1 MSEHILL
8 LSLFIFLVAG
18 LYASVGHGGASGYL
32 ALMTLLSMPIA
43 TIKPVALMLNI
54 AVSLIA
60 FIQFY
65 RSGFFNK
72 KLFIPLAI
80 ASVPAAY
87 AGGLLSIDPHL
98 YKQLLGGLLFISA
111 IRLAIPLKKEVI
123 VVQHFNIVLVVMIGA
138 SIGFLSG
145 MIGIGGGIILS
156 PLLILVRYS
165 DVKTT
170 SGISALFI
178 FVNSIAGLLGQMNQG
193 IEFSS
198 SMSVMIAVAIAGG
211 LIGSYIGAR
220 QLNISMLKKVL
231 AVVLFIASLKLIFV

>member
-1 MSEHILL
+1 MLEHILL

-32 ALMTLLSMPIA
+32 ALMTLLNMPIA

-111 IRLAIPLKKEVI
+111 IRLAMPLKKEAIVI
-123 VVQHFNIVLVVMIGA
+123 QHFNIVLVVMIGA

-165 DVKTT
+165 DIKTT

-178 FVNSIAGLLGQMNQG
+178 FVNSIAGLLGQMHQG
-193 IEFSS
+193 IAFSS

-211 LIGSYIGAR
+211 LIGSYIGAK
-220 QLNISMLKKVL
+220 QLNVSMLKKVL
-231 AVVLFIASLKLIFV
+231 AVVLFIASLKLVFV

>member
-72 KLFIPLAI
+72 KLFVPLAI

-87 AGGLLSIDPHL
+87 AGGLLSIDAHV
-98 YKQLLGGLLFISA
+98 YKQLLGGLLLISA
-111 IRLAIPLKKEVI
+111 IRLAMPLKKEAI
-123 VVQHFNIVLVVMIGA
+123 VLQHVNIVLVVMIGA

-156 PLLILVRYS
+156 PLLILLRYS

-178 FVNSIAGLLGQMNQG
+178 FVNSIAGLLGQMHQG
-193 IEFSS
+193 IVFSS

-211 LIGSYIGAR
+211 LIGSYIGAK
-220 QLNISMLKKVL
+220 QLNVSLLKNVL
-231 AVVLFIASLKLIFV
+231 AVVLFIASLKLVFV

>member
-32 ALMTLLSMPIA
+32 ALMTLLGMPIA

-111 IRLAIPLKKEVI
+111 IRLAMPLKKEVI

-193 IEFSS
+193 IEFSP

>member
-1 MSEHILL
+1 
-8 LSLFIFLVAG
+8 
-18 LYASVGHGGASGYL
+18 
-32 ALMTLLSMPIA
+32 
-43 TIKPVALMLNI
+43 MLNI

-111 IRLAIPLKKEVI
+111 IRLAMPLKKEVL

>member
-111 IRLAIPLKKEVI
+111 IRLAMPLKKEVI

-178 FVNSIAGLLGQMNQG
+178 FVNSIAGLLGQMKQG

>member
-32 ALMTLLSMPIA
+32 ALMTLLNMPIA

-111 IRLAIPLKKEVI
+111 IRLAMPLKKEAIVI
-123 VVQHFNIVLVVMIGA
+123 QHFNIVLVVMIGA

-165 DVKTT
+165 DIKTT

-178 FVNSIAGLLGQMNQG
+178 FVNSIAGLLGQMHQG
-193 IEFSS
+193 IVFSS

-231 AVVLFIASLKLIFV
+231 AVVLFIASLKLVFV

>member
-111 IRLAIPLKKEVI
+111 VRLAMPLKKEVL
-123 VVQHFNIVLVVMIGA
+123 VVQQFNIVLVVMIGA

-178 FVNSIAGLLGQMNQG
+178 FVNSIAGLLGQMKQG

>member
-178 FVNSIAGLLGQMNQG
+178 FVNSIAGLLGQMKQG

>member
-32 ALMTLLSMPIA
+32 ALMTLLNMPIA

-87 AGGLLSIDPHL
+87 AGGLLSIDAHV
-98 YKQLLGGLLFISA
+98 YKQLLGGLLFICA
-111 IRLAIPLKKEVI
+111 IRLAMPLKKEAIVI
-123 VVQHFNIVLVVMIGA
+123 QHLNIVLVVMIGA

-165 DVKTT
+165 DIKTT

-178 FVNSIAGLLGQMNQG
+178 FVNSIAGLLGQMHQG
-193 IEFSS
+193 IVFSS

-231 AVVLFIASLKLIFV
+231 AVVLFIASLKLVFV

>member
-32 ALMTLLSMPIA
+32 ALMTLLNMPIA

-87 AGGLLSIDPHL
+87 AGGLLSIDAHV

-111 IRLAIPLKKEVI
+111 IRLAMPLKKEAIVI
-123 VVQHFNIVLVVMIGA
+123 QHLNIVLVVMIGA

-165 DVKTT
+165 DIKTT

-178 FVNSIAGLLGQMNQG
+178 FVNSIAGLLGQMHQG
-193 IEFSS
+193 IVFSS

-231 AVVLFIASLKLIFV
+231 AVVLFIASLKLVFV

>member
-111 IRLAIPLKKEVI
+111 IRLAMPLKKEVI

-178 FVNSIAGLLGQMNQG
+178 FVNSMAGLLGQMNQG

-231 AVVLFIASLKLIFV
+231 AGVLFIASLKLIFV

>member
-111 IRLAIPLKKEVI
+111 VRLAIPLKKEVL

-145 MIGIGGGIILS
+145 MIGIGGVIILS

-178 FVNSIAGLLGQMNQG
+178 FVNSIAGLLGQMKQG

>member
-32 ALMTLLSMPIA
+32 ALMTLLNMPIA

-87 AGGLLSIDPHL
+87 AGGLLSIDAHV
-98 YKQLLGGLLFISA
+98 YKQLLGGLLFICA
-111 IRLAIPLKKEVI
+111 IRLAMPLKKEAIVI
-123 VVQHFNIVLVVMIGA
+123 QHLNIVLVVMIGA

-145 MIGIGGGIILS
+145 MIGIG
-156 PLLILVRYS
+156 
-165 DVKTT
+165 
-170 SGISALFI
+170 ALFI
-178 FVNSIAGLLGQMNQG
+178 FVNSIAGLLGQMHQG
-193 IEFSS
+193 IVFSS

-231 AVVLFIASLKLIFV
+231 AVVLFIASLKLVFV

>member
-72 KLFIPLAI
+72 KLFILLAI

-111 IRLAIPLKKEVI
+111 IRLAMPLKKEVL

-156 PLLILVRYS
+156 PFLILVRYS

-178 FVNSIAGLLGQMNQG
+178 FVNSIAGLLGQMKQG
-193 IEFSS
+193 IEFSP

>member
-1 MSEHILL
+1 MSDHILL

-111 IRLAIPLKKEVI
+111 IRLAMPLKKEVI

>member
-32 ALMTLLSMPIA
+32 ALMTLMSMPIA

-111 IRLAIPLKKEVI
+111 IRLAMPLKKEVL

-193 IEFSS
+193 IEFSP

>member
-72 KLFIPLAI
+72 KLFVPLAI

-87 AGGLLSIDPHL
+87 AGGLLSIDAHV
-98 YKQLLGGLLFISA
+98 YKQLLGGLLLISA
-111 IRLAIPLKKEVI
+111 IRLAMPLKKEAI
-123 VVQHFNIVLVVMIGA
+123 VLQHVNIVLVVMIGA

-145 MIGIGGGIILS
+145 MIGIGGGIIIS
-156 PLLILVRYS
+156 PLLILLRYS

-178 FVNSIAGLLGQMNQG
+178 FVNSIAGLLGQMHQG
-193 IEFSS
+193 IVFSS

-211 LIGSYIGAR
+211 LIGSYIGAK
-220 QLNISMLKKVL
+220 QLNVSLLKKVL
-231 AVVLFIASLKLIFV
+231 AVVLFIASLKLVFV

>member
-1 MSEHILL
+1 MLEHILL

-32 ALMTLLSMPIA
+32 ALMTLLNMPFA

-54 AVSLIA
+54 AVSIIA

-72 KLFIPLAI
+72 KLFVPLAI

-87 AGGLLSIDPHL
+87 AGGLLSIDAHV

-111 IRLAIPLKKEVI
+111 IRLAMPLKKEAIVI
-123 VVQHFNIVLVVMIGA
+123 QHFNIVLVVMIGA

-165 DVKTT
+165 DIKTT

-178 FVNSIAGLLGQMNQG
+178 FVNSIAGLLGQMHQG
-193 IEFSS
+193 IAFSS

-211 LIGSYIGAR
+211 LIGSYIGAK
-220 QLNISMLKKVL
+220 QLNVSMLKKVL
-231 AVVLFIASLKLIFV
+231 AVVLFIASLKLVFV

>member
-1 MSEHILL
+1 
-8 LSLFIFLVAG
+8 
-18 LYASVGHGGASGYL
+18 
-32 ALMTLLSMPIA
+32 
-43 TIKPVALMLNI
+43 MLNI

-111 IRLAIPLKKEVI
+111 IRLAMPLKKEVI

>member
-87 AGGLLSIDPHL
+87 AGGLLSIDAHV

-111 IRLAIPLKKEVI
+111 IRLAMPLKKEAIVI
-123 VVQHFNIVLVVMIGA
+123 QHLNIVLVVMIGA

-165 DVKTT
+165 DIKTT

-178 FVNSIAGLLGQMNQG
+178 FVNSIAGLLGQMHQG
-193 IEFSS
+193 IVFSS

-231 AVVLFIASLKLIFV
+231 AVVLFIASLKLVFV

>member
-111 IRLAIPLKKEVI
+111 IRLAMPLKKEVI

-145 MIGIGGGIILS
+145 RIGIGGGIILS

>member
-111 IRLAIPLKKEVI
+111 IRLAMPLKKEVI

-178 FVNSIAGLLGQMNQG
+178 FVNSMAGLLGQMKQG

-231 AVVLFIASLKLIFV
+231 AVVLVIASLKLIFV

>member
-72 KLFIPLAI
+72 KLFVPLAI

-87 AGGLLSIDPHL
+87 AGGLLSIDAHV
-98 YKQLLGGLLFISA
+98 YKQLLGGLLLISA
-111 IRLAIPLKKEVI
+111 IRLAMPLKKEAI
-123 VVQHFNIVLVVMIGA
+123 VLQHVNIVLIVMIGA

-156 PLLILVRYS
+156 PLLILLRYS

-178 FVNSIAGLLGQMNQG
+178 FVNSIAGLLGQMHQG
-193 IEFSS
+193 IVFSS

-211 LIGSYIGAR
+211 LIGSYIGAK
-220 QLNISMLKKVL
+220 QLNVSLLKKVL
-231 AVVLFIASLKLIFV
+231 AVVLFIASLKLVFV

>member
-111 IRLAIPLKKEVI
+111 IRLAMPLKKEVL

-193 IEFSS
+193 IEFSP

>member
-1 MSEHILL
+1 MSEHFLL

-111 IRLAIPLKKEVI
+111 VRLAIPLKKEVL

>member
-32 ALMTLLSMPIA
+32 ALMTLMSMPIA

-111 IRLAIPLKKEVI
+111 VRLAMPLKKEVL
-123 VVQHFNIVLVVMIGA
+123 VVQQFNIVLVVMIGA

>member
-32 ALMTLLSMPIA
+32 ALMTLMSMPIA

-111 IRLAIPLKKEVI
+111 IRLAMPLKKEVI

>member
-1 MSEHILL
+1 MSEHIIL

-111 IRLAIPLKKEVI
+111 IRLAMPLKKEVL

-178 FVNSIAGLLGQMNQG
+178 FVNSIAGLLGQMKQG

>member
-111 IRLAIPLKKEVI
+111 VRLAMPLKKEVL

-178 FVNSIAGLLGQMNQG
+178 FVNSIAGLLGQMKQG

>member
-111 IRLAIPLKKEVI
+111 IRLAMPLKKEVI

>member
-32 ALMTLLSMPIA
+32 ALMTLMSMPIA

-111 IRLAIPLKKEVI
+111 IRLAMPLKKEVI

-178 FVNSIAGLLGQMNQG
+178 FVNSMAGLLGQMKQG

>member
-72 KLFIPLAI
+72 KLFIPLSI

-87 AGGLLSIDPHL
+87 AGGLLSIDAHV
-98 YKQLLGGLLFISA
+98 YKQLLGGLLLISA
-111 IRLAIPLKKEVI
+111 IRLAMPLKKEAI
-123 VVQHFNIVLVVMIGA
+123 VLQHVNIVLVVMIGA

-156 PLLILVRYS
+156 PLLILLRYS

-178 FVNSIAGLLGQMNQG
+178 FVNSIAGLLGQMHQG
-193 IEFSS
+193 IVFSS
-198 SMSVMIAVAIAGG
+198 PMSVMIAVAITGG
-211 LIGSYIGAR
+211 LIGSYIGAK
-220 QLNISMLKKVL
+220 QLNVSLLKKVL
-231 AVVLFIASLKLIFV
+231 AVVLFIASLKLVFV

>member
-87 AGGLLSIDPHL
+87 AGGMLSIDPHL

-111 IRLAIPLKKEVI
+111 IRLAMPLKKEVL
-123 VVQHFNIVLVVMIGA
+123 VVQQFNIVLVVMIGA

-193 IEFSS
+193 IEFSP

>member
-1 MSEHILL
+1 MSDHILL

-32 ALMTLLSMPIA
+32 ALMTLMSMPIA

-111 IRLAIPLKKEVI
+111 IRLAMPLKKEVI

-178 FVNSIAGLLGQMNQG
+178 FVNSIAGLLGQMKQG

>member
-32 ALMTLLSMPIA
+32 ALMTLLNMPFA

-111 IRLAIPLKKEVI
+111 IRLAMPLKKEAIVI
-123 VVQHFNIVLVVMIGA
+123 QHFNIVLVVMIGA

-165 DVKTT
+165 DIKTT

-178 FVNSIAGLLGQMNQG
+178 FVNSIAGLLGQMHQG
-193 IEFSS
+193 IVFSS

>member
-32 ALMTLLSMPIA
+32 ALMTLLNMPIA

-111 IRLAIPLKKEVI
+111 IRLAMPLKKEAIVI
-123 VVQHFNIVLVVMIGA
+123 QHFNIVLVVMIGA

-165 DVKTT
+165 DIKTT

-178 FVNSIAGLLGQMNQG
+178 FVNSIAGLLGQMHQG
-193 IEFSS
+193 IVFSS

-211 LIGSYIGAR
+211 LIGSYIGAK
-220 QLNISMLKKVL
+220 QLNVSLLKKVL
-231 AVVLFIASLKLIFV
+231 AVVLFIASLKLVFV

>member
-111 IRLAIPLKKEVI
+111 IRLAMPLKKEVI

-193 IEFSS
+193 IEFSP

>member
-1 MSEHILL
+1 MSDHILL

-87 AGGLLSIDPHL
+87 AGGMLSIDPHL

-111 IRLAIPLKKEVI
+111 IRLAMPLKKEVI

-193 IEFSS
+193 IEFSP